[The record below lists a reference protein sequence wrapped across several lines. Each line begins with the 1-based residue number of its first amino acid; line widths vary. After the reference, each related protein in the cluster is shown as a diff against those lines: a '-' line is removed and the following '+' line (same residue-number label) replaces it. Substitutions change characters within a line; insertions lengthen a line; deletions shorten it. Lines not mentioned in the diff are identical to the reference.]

1 MTIAPPAVVRR
12 IVYLGSP
19 GLAVPP
25 LRALHEAGFEIPL
38 VVTRVDKRRGRGGA
52 TQPTPVKAAA
62 VELGLPVSHSLDDA
76 LRVDADLGVVVAY
89 GRIIPAAALDRLAMV
104 NIHFSLLPR
113 WRGAAPVERALLAG
127 DSHTGVCLMAV
138 DEALD
143 TGDVYRRVE
152 TPIADDD
159 TLATLRARLVEMGT
173 TQLVEALREGL
184 GEPEP
189 QVGDPVYAAKITV
202 DELAIDWHERAVAI
216 DRLVRLGG
224 AWTTFRDRRLK
235 VHEIRC
241 SGGPALPPAE
251 IDADA
256 GGVWVGVG
264 DGAVELRT
272 VQPEG
277 KPRVAAAA
285 WANGA
290 RLEPGE
296 RLGPS

>member
-1 MTIAPPAVVRR
+1 VTIAPPAVVRR
-12 IVYLGSP
+12 IAYLGSP

-89 GRIIPAAALDRLAMV
+89 GRIIPASVLDRLAMV

-127 DSHTGVCLMAV
+127 DTHTGVCLMAV

-143 TGDVYRRVE
+143 TGDVYRRAE

-159 TLATLRARLVEMGT
+159 TLATLRTRLVEMGT

-189 QVGDPVYAAKITV
+189 QVGEPVYAEKITA
-202 DELAIDWHERAVAI
+202 DELAIDWHDRAVAI
-216 DRLVRLGG
+216 DRLVRLGD

-235 VHEIRC
+235 IHEIGP

-251 IDADA
+251 VVADA
-256 GGVWVGVG
+256 GGVTVGVG

-277 KPRVAAAA
+277 KPRIDAAA

>member
-12 IVYLGSP
+12 IAYLGSP

-89 GRIIPAAALDRLAMV
+89 GRIIPASVLDRLAMI

-127 DSHTGVCLMAV
+127 DTHTGVCLMAV

-143 TGDVYRRVE
+143 TGDVYRRAE

-159 TLATLRARLVEMGT
+159 TLATLRTRLVEMGT

-189 QVGDPVYAAKITV
+189 QVGDPVYAEKITA
-202 DELAIDWHERAVAI
+202 DELAIDWHDRAVAI
-216 DRLVRLGG
+216 DRLVRLGD

-235 VHEIRC
+235 IHEIGP

-251 IDADA
+251 VVADA
-256 GGVWVGVG
+256 GGVTVGVG

-277 KPRVAAAA
+277 KPRIDAAA

>member
-52 TQPTPVKAAA
+52 TKPTSVKAAA

-89 GRIIPAAALDRLAMV
+89 GRIIPASVLDRLAMV

-127 DSHTGVCLMAV
+127 DTHTGVCLMAV

-143 TGDVYRRVE
+143 TGDVYRRAE

-159 TLATLRARLVEMGT
+159 TLATLRTRLVEMGT

-189 QVGDPVYAAKITV
+189 QVGDPVYAEKITA
-202 DELAIDWHERAVAI
+202 DELAIDWHDRAVAI
-216 DRLVRLGG
+216 DRLVRLGD

-235 VHEIRC
+235 VHEIGP

-251 IDADA
+251 VVADA
-256 GGVWVGVG
+256 GGVTVGVG

-277 KPRVAAAA
+277 KPRIDAAA

-296 RLGPS
+296 RLGTS

>member
-12 IVYLGSP
+12 IAYLGSP

-89 GRIIPAAALDRLAMV
+89 GRIIPASVLDRLAMV

-127 DSHTGVCLMAV
+127 DTHTGVCLMAV

-143 TGDVYRRVE
+143 TGDVYRRAE

-159 TLATLRARLVEMGT
+159 TLATLRTRLVEMGT

-189 QVGDPVYAAKITV
+189 QVGDPVYAEKITA
-202 DELAIDWHERAVAI
+202 DELAIDWHDRAVAI
-216 DRLVRLGG
+216 DRLVRLGD

-235 VHEIRC
+235 IHEIGP

-251 IDADA
+251 VVADA
-256 GGVWVGVG
+256 GGVTVGVG

-277 KPRVAAAA
+277 KPRIDAAA

>member
-12 IVYLGSP
+12 IAYLGSP

-89 GRIIPAAALDRLAMV
+89 GRIIPASVLDRLAMV

-127 DSHTGVCLMAV
+127 DIHTGVCLMAV

-143 TGDVYRRVE
+143 TGDVYRRAE

-159 TLATLRARLVEMGT
+159 TLATLRTRLVEMGT

-189 QVGDPVYAAKITV
+189 QVGDPVYAEKITA
-202 DELAIDWHERAVAI
+202 DELAIDWHDRAVAI
-216 DRLVRLGG
+216 DRLVRLGD

-235 VHEIRC
+235 IHEIGP

-251 IDADA
+251 VVADA
-256 GGVWVGVG
+256 GGVTVGVG

-277 KPRVAAAA
+277 KPRIDAAA

>member
-12 IVYLGSP
+12 IAYLGSP

-89 GRIIPAAALDRLAMV
+89 GRIIPASVLDRLAMV

-127 DSHTGVCLMAV
+127 DTHTGVCLMAV

-143 TGDVYRRVE
+143 TGDVYRRAE

-159 TLATLRARLVEMGT
+159 TLATLRTRLVEMGT

-189 QVGDPVYAAKITV
+189 QVGDPVYAEKITA
-202 DELAIDWHERAVAI
+202 DELAIDWHDRAVAI
-216 DRLVRLGG
+216 DRLVRLGD
-224 AWTTFRDRRLK
+224 AWSTFRGRRLK
-235 VHEIRC
+235 VHEIGP

-251 IDADA
+251 VVADA
-256 GGVWVGVG
+256 GGVTVGVG

-277 KPRVAAAA
+277 KPRIDAAA